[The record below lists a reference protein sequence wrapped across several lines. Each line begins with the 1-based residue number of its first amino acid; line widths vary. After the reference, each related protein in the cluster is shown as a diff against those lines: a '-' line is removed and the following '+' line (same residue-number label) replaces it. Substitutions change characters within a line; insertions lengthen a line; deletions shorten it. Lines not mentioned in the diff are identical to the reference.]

1 METDAPEQ
9 RGHARRLA
17 RSTAFFSFATGL
29 SRVLGLV
36 REVVAARYFGVSA
49 AMSAFTIAFQ
59 VPNLIRALVADSAL
73 QGAFVPIFTEL
84 IDRGERREAF
94 RVASSLF
101 FLILLVLGA
110 LTALFTIFAEPLMSL
125 FAPGFDDNP
134 ALKDLTVHLAQLMF
148 PIVVLLA
155 LSGLV
160 VGMLNSFD
168 HFSVPAL
175 APVAWNAVIIAAL
188 VGLVPV
194 LPEDDEIYAYA
205 IGILLGT
212 IVQFLLPLPW
222 LRGRGGHLTFRLD
235 WRDERVRRV
244 LKLML
249 PVTIALGL
257 INLSLLINSL
267 FGTLVSDEA
276 PAAIDKA
283 FRIYQL
289 PQGLFSISIAT
300 VLFPTLARFAA
311 RGAHDDLRRTMA
323 NGVRQICLLLIPSAV
338 LMAVLAEPI
347 TRLVYQRGAFGPEA
361 TDLVAEALVW
371 WSISLPFQGVSLLF
385 SRTFFSLQQPWAT
398 TALAGLNL
406 VVNAVVAAALYGP
419 FGIAGIVDRDRGG
432 HRGHVRG
439 PGPGCCAASS
449 AASRGGEPRSPPWR
463 CWRRPRRSPPR
474 PTGSGTA
481 STRCSARRSWPRPCP
496 CSPQSRWAWSCTRP
510 PCGSCG
516 CRRRARSGGCSQA
529 AADPGKNRAMSPEEK
544 MDVEAQIDCLNKAL
558 RLQHRSV
565 LMYSVTAGSVIGLE
579 YQAHADK
586 MRAHALSELEDATR
600 LVEKITALGGIPT
613 TDVAPIEFKED
624 PAHALDQLVE
634 CEGETLEALQAAIEP
649 TGREAASE
657 AVEHRLEHMIMRK
670 QEQVDYLLRARRRP

>member
-347 TRLVYQRGAFGPEA
+347 TRLVYQRGAFGAEA

-385 SRTFFSLQQPWAT
+385 SRTFFSLQRPWAT

-406 VVNAVVAAALYGP
+406 AVNATLAAVLHGP
-419 FGIAGIVDRDRGG
+419 FGIAGIVIGTVAGTVVMCVAQGLMLRGDLG
-432 HRGHVRG
+432 GIEGRRTALAALAML
-439 PGPGCCAASS
+439 AASVPLAAAAYGVWDGLDALLGETFAAQAVS
-449 AASRGGEPRSPPWR
+449 VLTAIAVGVVVYAVAVWVLRVPEARQIRRLLASRG
-463 CWRRPRRSPPR
+463 
-474 PTGSGTA
+474 
-481 STRCSARRSWPRPCP
+481 
-496 CSPQSRWAWSCTRP
+496 
-510 PCGSCG
+510 
-516 CRRRARSGGCSQA
+516 RSG
-529 AADPGKNRAMSPEEK
+529 
-544 MDVEAQIDCLNKAL
+544 
-558 RLQHRSV
+558 
-565 LMYSVTAGSVIGLE
+565 
-579 YQAHADK
+579 
-586 MRAHALSELEDATR
+586 
-600 LVEKITALGGIPT
+600 
-613 TDVAPIEFKED
+613 
-624 PAHALDQLVE
+624 
-634 CEGETLEALQAAIEP
+634 
-649 TGREAASE
+649 
-657 AVEHRLEHMIMRK
+657 
-670 QEQVDYLLRARRRP
+670 

>member
-300 VLFPTLARFAA
+300 CCSRHWPASPPAAPTTTCAA
-311 RGAHDDLRRTMA
+311 RW
-323 NGVRQICLLLIPSAV
+323 P
-338 LMAVLAEPI
+338 
-347 TRLVYQRGAFGPEA
+347 
-361 TDLVAEALVW
+361 
-371 WSISLPFQGVSLLF
+371 
-385 SRTFFSLQQPWAT
+385 
-398 TALAGLNL
+398 TA
-406 VVNAVVAAALYGP
+406 
-419 FGIAGIVDRDRGG
+419 
-432 HRGHVRG
+432 
-439 PGPGCCAASS
+439 C
-449 AASRGGEPRSPPWR
+449 
-463 CWRRPRRSPPR
+463 
-474 PTGSGTA
+474 
-481 STRCSARRSWPRPCP
+481 
-496 CSPQSRWAWSCTRP
+496 
-510 PCGSCG
+510 
-516 CRRRARSGGCSQA
+516 ARSAC
-529 AADPGKNRAMSPEEK
+529 
-544 MDVEAQIDCLNKAL
+544 C
-558 RLQHRSV
+558 
-565 LMYSVTAGSVIGLE
+565 
-579 YQAHADK
+579 
-586 MRAHALSELEDATR
+586 
-600 LVEKITALGGIPT
+600 
-613 TDVAPIEFKED
+613 
-624 PAHALDQLVE
+624 
-634 CEGETLEALQAAIEP
+634 
-649 TGREAASE
+649 
-657 AVEHRLEHMIMRK
+657 
-670 QEQVDYLLRARRRP
+670 